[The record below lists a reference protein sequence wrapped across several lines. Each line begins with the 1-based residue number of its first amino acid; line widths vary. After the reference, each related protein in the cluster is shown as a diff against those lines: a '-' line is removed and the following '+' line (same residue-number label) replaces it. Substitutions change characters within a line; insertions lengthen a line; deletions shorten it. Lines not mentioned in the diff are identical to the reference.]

1 MSDVISA
8 EELELLTFF
17 EVEPKKQD
25 RDVPWPYNDF
35 LYEVTQGDLRLSCA
49 VAPAYKDV
57 RIILK
62 RDTSAIYEL
71 NAMDVNDVRYLNDK
85 GREVLAVVINERE
98 TVWLRL
104 KPEISINHEVKG
116 ET

>member
-8 EELELLTFF
+8 EKLDLLSFF

-35 LYEVTQGDLRLSCA
+35 LYEVAQGDLRRSCA

-57 RIILK
+57 RIMLT
-62 RDTSAIYEL
+62 RGTSTIYEL
-71 NAMDVNDVRYLNDK
+71 NAMDVYDVRYDNDK
-85 GREVLAVVINERE
+85 RREVLAIVLNERE
-98 TVWLRL
+98 TIWLRL

>member
-8 EELELLTFF
+8 EELDLLSFF
-17 EVEPKKQD
+17 EVEPKKKD

-35 LYEVTQGDLRLSCA
+35 LYEVVQGDLRLSCA

-62 RDTSAIYEL
+62 RGASVIYEL
-71 NAMDVNDVRYLNDK
+71 RAMDLTDVKYHKDK
-85 GREVLAVVINERE
+85 GREVLAFVLNARE

-104 KPEISINHEVKG
+104 KPEISISQEVKG